1 MTMDDIVAR
10 ARAAEAAG
18 FAGVAFMDHLAP
30 PGAEDRP
37 MFDAMATAA
46 WVAAHTARLRIGHLV
61 LCDAFRQPAVL
72 AREVTTID
80 HASGGRFELGIG
92 SGSVPAELARFGVS
106 AGVRGG
112 AQGGRAGRRVE
123 RLAETLEVL
132 KLLWTG
138 DPVDYD
144 GQFHH
149 LHGAQQLPAPTR
161 PIRVVIGGAGPR

>member
-1 MTMDDIVAR
+1 MEFHLFLPQLRMTMDDIVAR

-112 AQGGRAGRRVE
+112 AQGGRAG
-123 RLAETLEVL
+123 
-132 KLLWTG
+132 
-138 DPVDYD
+138 
-144 GQFHH
+144 
-149 LHGAQQLPAPTR
+149 
-161 PIRVVIGGAGPR
+161 